1 MEKEGDLSEFECV
14 MVVGARWTSLSTS
27 QTANLAGF
35 FHTFPSLGFA
45 ENCLKKWKYPGR
57 GSSQKRLAD
66 VRWEWPD
73 GFELRGSSNN
83 HSLQAKHAEE
93 HLRPHQVALLTAK
106 NSKMRLKF
114 TKIGQ
119 DSSCLVSTVVHL
131 FITTIS
137 NHVKLA
143 SWTQQWIHCI
153 QMVSSQQILNQELCI
168 MDMQL
173 TADCHFNMDQNV

>member
-1 MEKEGDLSEFECV
+1 MWQGDFSRQPGLSSVEIV
-14 MVVGARWTSLSTS
+14 DLLR
-27 QTANLAGF
+27 
-35 FHTFPSLGFA
+35 FPTQPPFA
-45 ENCLKKWKYPGR
+45 ENCLKKRKYPGR
-57 GSSQKRLAD
+57 GSSQKCLAD
-66 VRWEWPD
+66 VRGEWPD

-83 HSLQAKHAEE
+83 HSLQAKYAEE
-93 HLRPHQVALLTAK
+93 HLRPHQMALLTAK

-143 SWTQQWIHCI
+143 S
-153 QMVSSQQILNQELCI
+153 
-168 MDMQL
+168 
-173 TADCHFNMDQNV
+173 